1 MMELFNGQ
9 IERVLNRQ
17 TNLEHEFQHAKDF
30 LVGDSLVAGRRW
42 LDMDARLTRLEDDWR
57 RSRRGDAP

>member
-1 MMELFNGQ
+1 MEWINGQ

-30 LVGDSLVAGRRW
+30 RVGDALVAGRGW
-42 LDMDARLTRLEDDWR
+42 LDMDARLTRREDDCR
-57 RSRRGDAP
+57 QSRRGDAV